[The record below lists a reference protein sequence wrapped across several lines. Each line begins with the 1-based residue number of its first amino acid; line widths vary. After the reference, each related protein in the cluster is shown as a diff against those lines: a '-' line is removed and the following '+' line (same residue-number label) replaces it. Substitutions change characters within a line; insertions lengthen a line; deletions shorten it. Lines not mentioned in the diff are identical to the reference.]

1 MANTHLRH
9 IALTVDEGDPGCFT
23 WMLMESSGDPVVFD
37 LEVAASK
44 HPFPSYSEA
53 LRQGYDA
60 LLAIADSKADGP
72 RASGEDENR
81 DPVTEGGE
89 VGKQH
94 CR

>member
-1 MANTHLRH
+1 MATTHLRH

-23 WMLMESSGDPVVFD
+23 WLLMESSGDAVVFD
-37 LEVAASK
+37 LAVAGSP
-44 HPFPSYSEA
+44 HPFPRYSEA
-53 LRQGYDA
+53 LRQGYGA
-60 LLAIADSKADGP
+60 LLAMADSKADGP

-89 VGKQH
+89 VGEQH